1 MAWAE
6 YYRQQAAYYGQTL
19 GQAQAHS
26 QVCIHLPQPP
36 LLLLL
41 GNWLCWTCPSV
52 RTLLQAHMGKQRCF
66 VVEEAITETLP
77 QHQSLIFLYRVGGGF
92 FLERTGALFVPPESL
107 SL

>member
-1 MAWAE
+1 
-6 YYRQQAAYYGQTL
+6 
-19 GQAQAHS
+19 
-26 QVCIHLPQPP
+26 
-36 LLLLL
+36 
-41 GNWLCWTCPSV
+41 
-52 RTLLQAHMGKQRCF
+52 MGKQRCF